1 MFQREAMTERP
12 ARRRGIAD
20 SESDSSASAATS
32 SDSDADDEP
41 PVKKKK
47 AVALVSLVSFFY
59 SLGSH
64 LTASI
69 PE

>member
-20 SESDSSASAATS
+20 SESDSSASAVTS

-59 SLGSH
+59 SLDSH